1 MYWINLILIS
11 VIICY
16 LIDLSGIIQTIKY
29 ALWKRMFKGIG
40 RPEGLKLK
48 PFDCTLCSIW
58 WTGIILM
65 LVTHEF
71 TLINLMITALVSYFS
86 KHITELLLI
95 INDGITAIE
104 AIINKLIQ
112 KIYDGI

>member
-1 MYWINLILIS
+1 MYWIQLIQIS

-29 ALWKRMFKGIG
+29 ALWKRLFKRVG
-40 RPEGLKLK
+40 RPEDIRLK

-65 LVTHEF
+65 LATGQF
-71 TLINLMITALVSYFS
+71 TLFNLLITALISYLS
-86 KHITELLLI
+86 KHISELLLI
-95 INDGITAIE
+95 INDLLVSIE
-104 AIINKLIQ
+104 TLVNRLIQ
-112 KIYDGI
+112 KI